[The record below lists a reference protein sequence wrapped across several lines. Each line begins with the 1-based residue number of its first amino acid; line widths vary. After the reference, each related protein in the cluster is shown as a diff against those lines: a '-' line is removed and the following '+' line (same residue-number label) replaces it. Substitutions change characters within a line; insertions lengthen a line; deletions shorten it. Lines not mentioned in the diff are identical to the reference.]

1 MPKTIEDINKNSS
14 KVCENC
20 IYQQHCPYQD
30 KSACIEVRSFNNNNH
45 DTESNSEYLQE
56 TNYQDLQ

>member
-1 MPKTIEDINKNSS
+1 MPKTIEDINKSFS
-14 KVCENC
+14 KVCESC
-20 IYQQHCPYQD
+20 AYQQNCPYQD

-56 TNYQDLQ
+56 INYQDLQ

>member
-1 MPKTIEDINKNSS
+1 MPRTIKDINKSFS

-45 DTESNSEYLQE
+45 DTESNSEYL
-56 TNYQDLQ
+56 

>member
-1 MPKTIEDINKNSS
+1 MPKTIEDINKSFS

-30 KSACIEVRSFNNNNH
+30 KSACIELITIH